1 MVLENPMFKLIIFFV
16 TIFTLLFL
24 GFSYLLFENFLTEK
38 EIIITVINKERF
50 GTEES
55 KYLIFTPDEVF
66 ENSNK
71 FYHRKTNADLIYNKL
86 ERGVTYRVKV
96 VGFYLPSIPR
106 LRNIIEVVGTEI
118 RRKTKP

>member
-1 MVLENPMFKLIIFFV
+1 MVVKNAMVKLAIFSLIIFS
-16 TIFTLLFL
+16 LFII
-24 GFSYLLFENFLTEK
+24 GYSYLLFEKPLTEK

-55 KYLIFTPDEVF
+55 KYLIFTTGEVL
-66 ENSNK
+66 ENSDK

>member
-24 GFSYLLFENFLTEK
+24 GFSYLLFEKFLTEK

-55 KYLIFTPDEVF
+55 KYLIFTLDEVF

-71 FYHRKTNADLIYNKL
+71 FYHRKTNSDLIYKKL

-106 LRNIIEVVGTEI
+106 LRNIIEVVGTENRTEI
-118 RRKTKP
+118 RP